1 MKTRILTTLSAIA
14 AIASAHSA
22 ETTFDF
28 KDPKGV
34 NNVVFKLDAPL
45 ESING
50 TANGV
55 SGTVTFDPENPAA
68 SKGKIT
74 VQTSSLTVANPMMQ
88 EHLQGPEW
96 LNSAKNPEI
105 TFEITKI
112 SDVETKGPKTE
123 AEVTGKFTLNGVTKE
138 ITADAKVTYLPGKL
152 GDRTG
157 GKLQGDLLV
166 IRSEFEIKRSD
177 FGIKPGEYADKVS
190 ETIELSLSVAGS
202 APKK

>member
-1 MKTRILTTLSAIA
+1 MTKRILTTLSAVA
-14 AIASAHSA
+14 ALASAHA
-22 ETTFDF
+22 ADTTFDF

-55 SGTVTFDPENPAA
+55 SGTITFDPENPGAA
-68 SKGKIT
+68 KGKIV
-74 VQTSSLTVANPMMQ
+74 VQTSSLTVTNSVMQ

-96 LNSAKNPEI
+96 LNAAKNPEI

-112 SDVETKGPKTE
+112 SDVEKDGAKTE
-123 AEVTGKFTLNGVTKE
+123 VDVTGNFTLNGITKE
-138 ITADAKVTYLPGKL
+138 IKADAKVTYLPGKL

-190 ETIELSLSVAGS
+190 ETIELHLSIAGS